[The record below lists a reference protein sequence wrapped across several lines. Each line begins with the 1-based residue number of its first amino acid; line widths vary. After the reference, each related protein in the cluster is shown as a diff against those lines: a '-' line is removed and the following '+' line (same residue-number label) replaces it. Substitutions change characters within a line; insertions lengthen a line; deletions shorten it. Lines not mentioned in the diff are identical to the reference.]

1 MVNWKICIGTEGT
14 LVLSTASEPS
24 LLNSYLCF
32 FWFLLLQQH
41 RIEHRTQNTVHS
53 TPFIVCVLIS
63 FWKMQ
68 LVLAIASSCKL
79 NSSSNSWP
87 LQFQIQP
94 HTILGRR
101 QLCFDGMSSVVCSK
115 SQSQPHDDSLN
126 SNHFVPS
133 QQPISIP
140 RFALSL
146 LDYII

>member
-1 MVNWKICIGTEGT
+1 MYFQLEPPGTT
-14 LVLSTASEPS
+14 LTASEPS
-24 LLNSYLCF
+24 LRNSYLCF
-32 FWFLLLQQH
+32 LWFLLLQQH
-41 RIEHRTQNTVHS
+41 RIEHSTQYTVYC
-53 TPFIVCVLIS
+53 CVLIS

-87 LQFQIQP
+87 LQYQIQP